1 MVLKFLVRMGVMVR
15 SRAIM
20 YKVVVNMVLLYR
32 SEIWVVTD
40 AIIKVLEGFHHRIY
54 WRIVGMMDWRV
65 GDEGCKWNRYEEF
78 LKAASL

>member
-1 MVLKFLVRMGVMVR
+1 MVLKVLVRMGVMVR

-32 SEIWVVTD
+32 SESWVVTD

-54 WRIVGMMDWRV
+54 WRIVGMMD
-65 GDEGCKWNRYEEF
+65 
-78 LKAASL
+78 